1 MIEEAQEAVEIREG
15 VRQFI
20 LERFIYE
27 DDGADRLRDET
38 ALLDEGIL
46 DSFGVHE
53 LIRHL
58 EETYGFKVEDREAT
72 AGNLGSV
79 GGIVAFVSA
88 KRAAA

>member
-1 MIEEAQEAVEIREG
+1 MIQETQGSVEVREG

-20 LERFIYE
+20 LERFVYE
-27 DDGADRLRDET
+27 DDGADRLKDET

-58 EETYGFKVEDREAT
+58 EETYGFRVEDREAT
-72 AGNLGSV
+72 AGNLGTV

-88 KRAAA
+88 KRASA